1 MKFKLDENFGRSI
14 QEVLEQSGH
23 DARTVQEEHLQGAAD
38 PKIFE
43 AAKSEGR
50 ILITMDHGFG
60 NVLLYDHTEAA
71 GVAVINPPGRPT
83 LALLRLLT
91 VTLLKGLAEGE
102 IRGRLWIVE
111 PGRIREHEREMPD

>member
-14 QEVLEQSGH
+14 QEVLEEAGH
-23 DARTVQEEHLQGAAD
+23 DARTVREENLQGAPD
-38 PKIFE
+38 PEVF
-43 AAKSEGR
+43 AAANSEER
-50 ILITMDHGFG
+50 ILIPMDHGFG
-60 NVLLYDHTEAA
+60 NVLAYDHKEAA
-71 GVAVINPPGRPT
+71 GVAIINPPGRPT

-91 VTLLKGLAEGE
+91 NTLLKALGKGE

>member
-14 QEVLEQSGH
+14 QQVLQEAGH
-23 DARTVQEEHLQGAAD
+23 DARTVREERLQGAAD

-43 AAKSEGR
+43 AAKSEDR

-60 NVLLYDHTEAA
+60 SVLVYDHKETA

-91 VTLLKGLAEGE
+91 ATLLKGLAEGE

-111 PGRIREHEREMPD
+111 PGRIREHERDLPD

>member
-14 QEVLEQSGH
+14 QEVLEGAGH

-43 AAKSEGR
+43 AAKSEDR
-50 ILITMDHGFG
+50 ILVTMDHGFG
-60 NVLLYDHTEAA
+60 NVLLYDHTGTA

-91 VTLLKGLAEGE
+91 MTLLQGLSKDE

-111 PGRIREHEREMPD
+111 PGRIREHEREIPD